1 MIKLRPAHQRGS
13 ANLGWLDT
21 RHSFSFG
28 HYYDPDYVGF
38 GCLRVINEDKIS
50 PGQGF
55 GTHGHHDMEILTYVL
70 AGALKHED
78 SIGNG
83 SIIRPGDVQRMS
95 AGTGIFH
102 SEFNAST
109 TDTVHLLQ
117 IWLLPEVNGIEP
129 SYEQVYIDPAQKSGR
144 LCLIGSRDGRDGSV
158 TLHQDV
164 SLYATVLG
172 AGVRVEYAF
181 PPDRLGWVQVARG
194 SIRLNDHDLSAGD
207 GAALVDPGQLI
218 FTGTATESEVLLF
231 DMVGSGGGPAI

>member
-1 MIKLRPAHQRGS
+1 
-13 ANLGWLDT
+13 
-21 RHSFSFG
+21 
-28 HYYDPDYVGF
+28 
-38 GCLRVINEDKIS
+38 
-50 PGQGF
+50 
-55 GTHGHHDMEILTYVL
+55 
-70 AGALKHED
+70 
-78 SIGNG
+78 
-83 SIIRPGDVQRMS
+83 MS

-117 IWLLPEVNGIEP
+117 IWLLPEANGIEP
-129 SYEQVYIDPAQKSGR
+129 SYEQVYIDPAQKYGR

-172 AGVRVEYAF
+172 EGVRVEYAF
-181 PPDRLGWVQVARG
+181 PPGRLGWVQIARG